1 MAKVITANVL
11 STGTVV
17 LLGIG
22 RRWVREI
29 GDAVTYSDDAAA
41 TGDLDWAKQDA
52 DKAVVVDPFVTDV
65 TDGSDGKR
73 SMSLRDRIRA
83 FGPTIQFLPAGESGV
98 GGA

>member
-17 LLGIG
+17 FLGMG
-22 RRWVREI
+22 RRWVRKL

-41 TGDLDWAKQDA
+41 IDQLEWAKQDA
-52 DKAVVVDPFVTDV
+52 EKAVVVDPFVTDV
-65 TDGSDGKR
+65 TDGSDGNP

-83 FGPTIQFLPAGESGV
+83 FGPTIHFLPAGESGV
-98 GGA
+98 GGS